1 VDLTSEKL
9 EAKEILYLDELVE
22 FKGRKLLDELRQ
34 AHIGRNNLVPTR
46 EGTRPYI
53 NLDNAAS
60 TPTFTPV
67 WKAVCQTW
75 RQPAQIQQE
84 IIHEVRSICA
94 ETLGAPPEAYD
105 VIFTSN
111 TTEAINLVAENLSR
125 ESEQDAEPVLLNTLL
140 EHSSN
145 DLPWRMV
152 PRHSLIRLSID
163 DEGFIDL
170 NELDTILSAYNQ
182 KCLYGKKRIRLVA
195 VSGASNVLGI
205 YNDLGE
211 ISRIVHRYG
220 ARLLVDAAQLV
231 AHRKVEMEKCGI
243 DYLAFSAHK
252 VYAPFGCGGLVV
264 NKGLLNFTSSELELV
279 RSSGEENA
287 VGIAALGKAL
297 VLLQRIGMD
306 VIREEEQALTR
317 RTLPGLAKI
326 PGLRIYGV
334 KDIGSPGFA
343 QKGGVIVFTLKGIMS
358 DRLAGELARRRGIGV
373 RFGCHC
379 AHLLVKHL
387 LGVSPGL
394 ERFQHL
400 LLTLFPKVNLP
411 GILRVSLG
419 IENSEADVDTLIRV
433 LGNIAGQPRTP
444 VEQHPDSNIN
454 EGLVQKNGD
463 VKKQMHD
470 FVRKTAMKVYS

>member
-1 VDLTSEKL
+1 
-9 EAKEILYLDELVE
+9 
-22 FKGRKLLDELRQ
+22 
-34 AHIGRNNLVPTR
+34 
-46 EGTRPYI
+46 
-53 NLDNAAS
+53 
-60 TPTFTPV
+60 
-67 WKAVCQTW
+67 
-75 RQPAQIQQE
+75 
-84 IIHEVRSICA
+84 
-94 ETLGAPPEAYD
+94 
-105 VIFTSN
+105 
-111 TTEAINLVAENLSR
+111 
-125 ESEQDAEPVLLNTLL
+125 
-140 EHSSN
+140 
-145 DLPWRMV
+145 
-152 PRHSLIRLSID
+152 
-163 DEGFIDL
+163 
-170 NELDTILSAYNQ
+170 
-182 KCLYGKKRIRLVA
+182 
-195 VSGASNVLGI
+195 
-205 YNDLGE
+205 
-211 ISRIVHRYG
+211 
-220 ARLLVDAAQLV
+220 
-231 AHRKVEMEKCGI
+231 MEKCGI